1 MFGAALKTREHDNYF
16 NVDGGEVQSRP
27 RAARE
32 DERGAPSA
40 NAQLMP
46 TAARATYVPYPF
58 VAVVAQTESKL
69 ALTLAAINPRIGGVL
84 LTGPKGTG
92 KTTLVRAAGE
102 LLPVLE
108 RATCP
113 YGCDPHGANL
123 CEACAQTRE
132 RGAKIAARKTRGEI
146 VELPANAQLDDVVGA
161 VDLRAALERSSIAFR
176 PGLLAAANRNV
187 LYVDEINLLA
197 DVVVDALLDAAAQGV
212 VHVKRGQHAIDY
224 PSRFTL
230 VGTMNPEE
238 GELRPQITD
247 RIGLRVF
254 IAAENDRTNRLEI
267 YRRNA
272 RFARDPHA
280 FAALYAKETTTYRAR
295 LARAIKLLP
304 DVGVS
309 EPAERVAIETVTRL
323 GIDSHRTEIVAL
335 EAAAA
340 LAAWEGRAQ
349 ATEADVARVLPL
361 AARLRRS
368 RLKVE
373 ALSDHLAEDAA
384 IRNALEQTRAAD
396 DAAADDQTPPSGPS
410 TIVSPEL
417 TQRPAPKKLPHA
429 ASEGQPIATRP
440 LQSGRLDIGATI
452 LDRRV
457 ATNAGLAPEPQ
468 ERVEVAAPP
477 RLNILVVDASLSTR
491 DAAEYVRSAARELLR
506 PVYAERERAA
516 LVSCWGP
523 RAEVV
528 VDENT
533 GRNIDLV
540 ASRLLELEPGNVK
553 ALTPLAGAL
562 EHVRRIAER
571 FRRANSGALIDV
583 AIFSDG
589 RANVPLGEESLIS
602 SALANGESKALME
615 LAGEQCRALAAT
627 IAGRAAMTFIN
638 LDTYEAYPLMR
649 ELAAIANGR
658 YFALTDIVAKIPS

>member
-1 MFGAALKTREHDNYF
+1 
-16 NVDGGEVQSRP
+16 
-27 RAARE
+27 
-32 DERGAPSA
+32 
-40 NAQLMP
+40 MP
-46 TAARATYVPYPF
+46 NAARAAYVPFPF
-58 VAVVAQTESKL
+58 VAIVEQAEPKL
-69 ALTLAAINPRIGGVL
+69 ALTLAAINPRVGGVL

-92 KTTLVRAAGE
+92 KTTLVRAVGE
-102 LLPVLE
+102 LLPTLD
-108 RATCP
+108 RSTCA
-113 YGCDPHGANL
+113 YGCDPNGSSL
-123 CEACAQTRE
+123 CAQCAEKRE
-132 RGAKIAARKTRGEI
+132 RNERLPTRKSRGEI

-161 VDLRAALERSSIAFR
+161 VDLRAALERSSVAFR

-254 IAAENDRTNRLEI
+254 IAAESQPARRLEI

-272 RFARDPHA
+272 RFARDPQG
-280 FAALYAKETTTYRAR
+280 FAELHSKATAAYRAR

-304 DVGVS
+304 DVVVS
-309 EPAERVAIETVTRL
+309 EAAERVAIEAVTRL
-323 GIDSHRTEIVAL
+323 GIDSHRTDIVTL

-340 LAAWEGRAQ
+340 LAAWEGRR
-349 ATEADVARVLPL
+349 EAGAEDVARVFPL

-373 ALSDHLAEDAA
+373 ALSEHLAEDAA
-384 IRNALEQTRAAD
+384 IANALEQTVAASTD
-396 DAAADDQTPPSGPS
+396 GATDEQSPSAS
-410 TIVSPEL
+410 EATIVSPAL
-417 TQRPAPKKLPHA
+417 TQRPARKKQPQTV
-429 ASEGQPIATRP
+429 SEGQPIATRP
-440 LQSGRLDIGATI
+440 LHNGRLDIGATI
-452 LDRRV
+452 LDRTV
-457 ATNAGLAPEPQ
+457 ATKAGLTPEPQ

-477 RLNILVVDASLSTR
+477 RLNILVVDASLSTK
-491 DAAEYVRSAARELLR
+491 DAAEFVRAAARELLR
-506 PVYAERERAA
+506 PMYAERERAA

-533 GRNIDLV
+533 GRNVDLV
-540 ASRLLELEPGNVK
+540 ASRLLELEPGIGK

-571 FRRANSGALIDV
+571 FRRANVGATVDV
-583 AIFSDG
+583 AVFSDG
-589 RANVPLGEESLIS
+589 RANVPLGDETLIS
-602 SALANGESKALME
+602 SALAGGDSKALMA

-627 IAGRAAMTFIN
+627 IAGRAALTFIN
-638 LDTYEAYPLMR
+638 LDAYEAYPLMR
-649 ELAAIANGR
+649 ELAAIAKGR
-658 YFALTDIVAKIPS
+658 YFALTDVVAKIPS